1 MSAYV
6 IIKITVNDPIKL
18 KKYQQVAPSIIT
30 SFGGKLLVRGGEVV
44 SLEGVAEHRRIVII
58 EFPSLEK
65 AKSFYH
71 SPEYTEAI
79 KLRIGAADFEIIA
92 VKGIS

>member
-1 MSAYV
+1 MNAY
-6 IIKITVNDPIKL
+6 IIIRITVNDPAKL
-18 KKYQQVAPSIIT
+18 KKYQQVTPSIIE

-44 SLEGVAEHRRIVII
+44 SLEGDVEHRRIVII

-71 SPEYTEAI
+71 SPEYAEAI
-79 KLRIGAADFEIIA
+79 KLRIGAADFELIA
-92 VKGIS
+92 IEGIS